1 MSFNG
6 RDTSSSEDDVVPAA
20 KIRVLYCKNKSVDTT
35 AKKFVKAYSVYNAET
50 NQPVK
55 ANNSKYGANFYIME
69 EYNVDEK
76 TSSLSAELQKC
87 LTKPLTDL
95 TNESNKS
102 TLEAITTKLKTLPVY
117 AQPNLK
123 VSYNIKD
130 VVYKLDNKNKFTT
143 QQATVAD
150 VISKDAKYLYIK
162 EVPVTADTN
171 DNYVYEDKT
180 MYYGIYAIPTVPAP
194 NPGADNTNDKVEVKL
209 FSVIAGTK
217 ANSYAII
224 HDLGTITTTTA
235 TNKLIPV
242 EISNYKDSKADT
254 DTSAKAKGFTF
265 SYGGNDYFV
274 RGISAIPQAG
284 GVYTAMYKLVNSDTP
299 TYFGVNFMSYNYITE
314 HVSEVITNAY
324 NAYYFNGYKNT
335 SSVAAAVNLQT
346 TDLYDEGICP
356 VTDTNLNSFI
366 ITNETEA
373 NNISVGD
380 YVNNISFY
388 NNVGEAENII

>member
-150 VISKDAKYLYIK
+150 VISRMQNIFILKKYL
-162 EVPVTADTN
+162 
-171 DNYVYEDKT
+171 
-180 MYYGIYAIPTVPAP
+180 
-194 NPGADNTNDKVEVKL
+194 
-209 FSVIAGTK
+209 
-217 ANSYAII
+217 
-224 HDLGTITTTTA
+224 
-235 TNKLIPV
+235 
-242 EISNYKDSKADT
+242 
-254 DTSAKAKGFTF
+254 
-265 SYGGNDYFV
+265 
-274 RGISAIPQAG
+274 
-284 GVYTAMYKLVNSDTP
+284 
-299 TYFGVNFMSYNYITE
+299 
-314 HVSEVITNAY
+314 
-324 NAYYFNGYKNT
+324 
-335 SSVAAAVNLQT
+335 
-346 TDLYDEGICP
+346 
-356 VTDTNLNSFI
+356 
-366 ITNETEA
+366 
-373 NNISVGD
+373 
-380 YVNNISFY
+380 
-388 NNVGEAENII
+388 